1 MNTFV
6 PSLAATTA
14 LNARMI
20 FVTELARRLHQ
31 YGTAAPRLED
41 AISRVAQRLR
51 IRAEIWSSPT
61 AIIVSFADLAQ
72 GEETLAQVTEVI
84 RLVPGD
90 VNLTRLCEAD
100 AVANGVIDGD
110 ISIEDGA
117 RQLRLMARSPST
129 SQRVNMMIGFGLT
142 AGAFAVL
149 LRSSFA
155 EAVSSTAIGIVIGMV
170 MLFTAGRPRLA
181 PASEALSGIAATLL
195 ATLIAIW
202 VWPLHVNLVI
212 LTSLIVLVPGMALT
226 TAVRELSAQHLASGV
241 SRLFGSFTVFL
252 KLIFGVVTVNA
263 IMGWFGVRLPSL
275 VSIPAPQWMQW
286 PALVLGG
293 LGVAMVFL
301 AERRDWPLV
310 ALSAMVGYLSAH
322 YVGLALGAGTGV
334 FAGGLLLGAT
344 SNVYARVM
352 RRPGALIREPGIIL
366 LVPGSVGFRTITYL
380 AGNNVDTGTH
390 TAILLVTLVVALVA
404 GLLFGDLLVPPRQ
417 SL

>member
-1 MNTFV
+1 MNTLA
-6 PSLAATTA
+6 PSTTA
-14 LNARMI
+14 LNTRMV

-41 AISRVAQRLR
+41 AISSVAQRLGM
-51 IRAEIWSSPT
+51 RAEVWSSPT
-61 AIIVSFADLAQ
+61 AIILSFADLSQGDDSMAQ
-72 GEETLAQVTEVI
+72 FTEVI
-84 RLVPGD
+84 RLAPGD
-90 VNLTRLCEAD
+90 VSLTRLCEAD
-100 AVANGVIDGD
+100 AVANGVIEGR
-110 ISIEDGA
+110 IGIEEGA
-117 RQLRLMARSPST
+117 RQLRVMTRPLSA
-129 SQRVNMMIGFGLT
+129 SQRINMTIGFGLT
-142 AGAFAVL
+142 AGAFAIL

-155 EAVSSTAIGIVIGMV
+155 EALSSLVIGIAVGML
-170 MLFTAGRPRLA
+170 MLFTAARPRLA

-202 VWPLHVNLVI
+202 IWPLQVNLVI

-241 SRLFGSFTVFL
+241 SRLFGAVTVFL
-252 KLIFGVVTVNA
+252 KLIFGVFAVNE
-263 IMGWFGVRLPSL
+263 IIGWSGANLPS
-275 VSIPAPQWMQW
+275 VVVMPAPAWMQW

-310 ALSAMVGYLSAH
+310 AVSAMLGYVSAH
-322 YVGLALGAGTGV
+322 YVGLAFGAGTGV
-334 FAGGLLLGAT
+334 FAGGLLLGAS
-344 SNVYARVM
+344 SNLYARVM
-352 RRPGALIREPGIIL
+352 HRPGALIREPGIIL

-380 AGNNVDTGTH
+380 AGNNVNTGTH

-404 GLLFGDLLVPPRQ
+404 GLLFGDLLVPPRKQ